1 MKVPETKGRLKIG
14 ADTLNQTCCRNLQ
27 NSPSKNVPLGQ
38 TADAFTST
46 SLFFQLPGHLYGLKA
61 ASNAGFWFLDSV
73 ASGILDGYPVLGP
86 QAPSLTFL
94 PSVR

>member
-1 MKVPETKGRLKIG
+1 ML
-14 ADTLNQTCCRNLQ
+14 TLWNQTCCRNLQ
-27 NSPSKNVPLGQ
+27 NSPSKIVPLGQ
-38 TADAFTST
+38 TADAFIST
-46 SLFFQLPGHLYGLKA
+46 SLFFQLLGPLYGLKA

-73 ASGILDGYPVLGP
+73 ASGILDGYPVLG